1 VQKAVWQLAL
11 LINTR
16 TLFRVTALR
25 PTQGVNM
32 KKYQKPVVVKLG
44 SVLLI
49 KGNKN
54 LKSDFT
60 TVGFL

>member
-1 VQKAVWQLAL
+1 
-11 LINTR
+11 
-16 TLFRVTALR
+16 
-25 PTQGVNM
+25 M

-54 LKSDFT
+54 VKSDMT